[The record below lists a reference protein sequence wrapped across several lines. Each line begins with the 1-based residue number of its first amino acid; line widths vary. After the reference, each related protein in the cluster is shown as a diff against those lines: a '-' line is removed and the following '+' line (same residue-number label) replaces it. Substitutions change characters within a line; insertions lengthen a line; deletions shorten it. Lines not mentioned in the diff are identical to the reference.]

1 MKEERGLDFSQIPIL
16 DGRQVNPFQSKIA
29 QVAQAPTLATPKY
42 NGNVED
48 LDSWTPMT
56 EEDWKTYYKKERE
69 NEPTLL
75 QNVSNSLGGLG
86 RGIGN
91 SLSKVGN
98 SLYDFGKDI
107 VKGVKDI
114 DTDKMPTLGDM
125 ISMYGAYKAGHDP
138 YELTMQQ
145 RAGDTPNINPYE
157 NYGQRGL
164 NKMEETKLNLQNN
177 LDQAIQNNQ
186 LNTNAAMSN
195 ANSNARSIN
204 TARAMGLAIGAQQR
218 QADNKA
224 YQQYANQIANIN
236 GKIAGMLDQQDKMV
250 MTGNQL
256 RDENDRKD
264 RDNFYT
270 QLQKDVETRNKS
282 TQYMGAYLNKI
293 KERDYKQNLVNE
305 SSEIFSI
312 DSNGNLKAKRNV
324 EYTPEQKGFLGSY
337 KGAFEDWNKKVA
349 EEGYEFI
356 DGKYYNNK
364 GEEVDVKTKGF
375 PVIAG
380 GSRAETKA
388 MLGKKTALEDMN
400 NFYSEQIDKV
410 KEQVGDDITDDDLIN
425 YYMES
430 KKAEKLGTYGKFKF
444 SNGKEIDLD
453 AVDWNK
459 INSTEGWENKTTDK
473 GVRFTSPLQYINY
486 KKTGRKTLDAAPEQK
501 DYVPYVSGAKY
512 NETRKAI
519 VPFEGQDGKVHNR
532 TVEFY
537 PNSELINR
545 RLQDIASDYKIKTG
559 KKLDLKD
566 EKEVLEYYNYYL
578 QKTGDNKIKS
588 INDLLYLLSN

>member
-1 MKEERGLDFSQIPIL
+1 MENKPGFFNRLGNRL
-16 DGRQVNPFQSKIA
+16 KTIA
-29 QVAQAPTLATPKY
+29 S
-42 NGNVED
+42 NV
-48 LDSWTPMT
+48 
-56 EEDWKTYYKKERE
+56 
-69 NEPTLL
+69 
-75 QNVSNSLGGLG
+75 
-86 RGIGN
+86 
-91 SLSKVGN
+91 
-98 SLYDFGKDI
+98 
-107 VKGVKDI
+107 
-114 DTDKMPTLGDM
+114 DTDKLPTIGDM
-125 ISMYGAYKAGHDP
+125 VGMYGMYRAGNDP

-164 NKMEETKLNLQNN
+164 NKMEDVKNSLKNN
-177 LDQAIQNNQ
+177 LDKAIQNNQ
-186 LNTNAAMSN
+186 LNTNAYKTQ

-204 TARAMGLAIGAQQR
+204 TARAMGLAIDAQQR
-218 QADNKA
+218 QADNQA
-224 YQQYANQIANIN
+224 YMQYANQIANVDA
-236 GKIAGMLDQQDKMV
+236 KIAGMLDQQDKMV
-250 MTGNQL
+250 MSGNQM
-256 RDENDRKD
+256 RDEADRRD

-270 QLQKDVETRNKS
+270 QLQRDIETKNKS

-293 KERDYKQNLVNE
+293 RERNYKQNLVGE

-312 DSNGNLKAKRNV
+312 DSNGNLKAKKNV
-324 EYTPEQKGFLGSY
+324 EYTPEQSGFLGSY

-356 DGKYYNNK
+356 DGKYYNEK
-364 GEEVDVKTKGF
+364 GQEVDIKAKGF
-375 PVIAG
+375 PVIQG
-380 GSRAETKA
+380 GSTAETKA

-425 YYMES
+425 FYAES

-444 SNGKEIDLD
+444 SNGKEVDLD

-501 DYVPYVSGAKY
+501 DYVPYVSGSKY
-512 NETRKAI
+512 NETRKAVI
-519 VPFEGQDGKVHNR
+519 PFEGQDGKVHNR

-545 RLQDIASDYKIKTG
+545 RLKDIASDYKIKTG

-566 EKEVLEYYNYYL
+566 EKEVLEYYNYYF

>member
-1 MKEERGLDFSQIPIL
+1 MREERGLDFSQIPIL
-16 DGRQVNPFQSKIA
+16 DGRRVNPFASKTA
-29 QVAQAPTLATPKY
+29 KEVQAPTLATPKY
-42 NGNVED
+42 NGNVEV

-56 EEDWKTYYKKERE
+56 EDDWKAYHKKEAKIE
-69 NEPTLL
+69 KELNTDPTLL
-75 QNVSNSLGGLG
+75 QDVADSLGGF
-86 RGIGN
+86 RRR
-91 SLSKVGN
+91 VGN
-98 SLYDFGKDI
+98 SLNNFGKDFI
-107 VKGVKDI
+107 SGVNKI
-114 DTDKMPTLGDM
+114 DTDKLPTLGDI

-186 LNTNAAMSN
+186 LNSN
-195 ANSNARSIN
+195 AMRANANANARSIN
-204 TARAMGLAIGAQQR
+204 TARAMGLAIDAQQR
-218 QADNKA
+218 QADNQA
-224 YQQYANQIANIN
+224 YSQYGNQIANIN

-250 MTGNQL
+250 MSGNQM
-256 RDENDRKD
+256 RDEADRKD

-305 SSEIFSI
+305 SSEIFGI

-324 EYTPEQKGFLGSY
+324 EYTPEQSGFLGSY

-356 DGKYYNNK
+356 DGKYYNEK
-364 GEEVDVKTKGF
+364 GQEVDVKTKGF
-375 PVIAG
+375 PVIQG
-380 GSRAETKA
+380 GSTAETKS

-425 YYMES
+425 FYAES

-473 GVRFTSPLQYINY
+473 GIKFTSPLQYINY
-486 KKTGRKTLDAAPEQK
+486 KKTGRKTLDAVPEQK
-501 DYVPYVSGAKY
+501 DYVPFINSNRYS
-512 NETRKAI
+512 ETMKTV

-545 RLQDIASDYKIKTG
+545 RLKDIASDYKIKTG

-566 EKEVLEYYNYYL
+566 EKEVLEYYNYYF

>member
-1 MKEERGLDFSQIPIL
+1 MKEEIGLDFSQIPIL
-16 DGRQVNPFQSKIA
+16 EDRRVLPFQNKIA
-29 QVAQAPTLATPKY
+29 QEAQPPVFSTPKY
-42 NGNVED
+42 VGSVEGVD
-48 LDSWTPMT
+48 KWTPMT
-56 EEDWKTYYKKERE
+56 EKDWKAYYEKERE

-75 QNVSNSLGGLG
+75 QEVSNSLGGLR

-91 SLSKVGN
+91 SLN
-98 SLYDFGKDI
+98 NFGKEFI
-107 VKGVKDI
+107 NGVKGI

-125 ISMYGAYKAGHDP
+125 IAMYGAYKAGHDP

-186 LNTNAAMSN
+186 LNSN
-195 ANSNARSIN
+195 ASRANANANARSIN
-204 TARAMGLAIGAQQR
+204 TARAMGLAIDAQQR
-218 QADNKA
+218 QADNQA
-224 YQQYANQIANIN
+224 YSQYGNQIANIN
-236 GKIAGMLDQQDKMV
+236 GKIAGMLDKQDKMV
-250 MTGNQL
+250 MSGNQL

-270 QLQKDVETRNKS
+270 QLQKDIETRNKS
-282 TQYMGAYLNKI
+282 TQYMGAYLNNI
-293 KERDYKQNLVNE
+293 KERNYKQNLVNE
-305 SSEIFSI
+305 SSEIFGI

-324 EYTPEQKGFLGSY
+324 EYTPEQSGFLGSY

-356 DGKYYNNK
+356 DGKYYNEK
-364 GEEVDVKTKGF
+364 GQEVDIKTKGF
-375 PVIAG
+375 PVIQG
-380 GSRAETKA
+380 GSTAETKA

-425 YYMES
+425 FYAES

-444 SNGKEIDLD
+444 SNGKEVDLD

-473 GVRFTSPLQYINY
+473 GIKFTSPLQYINY
-486 KKTGRKTLDAAPEQK
+486 KKTGRKTLDAVPEQK
-501 DYVPYVSGAKY
+501 DYVPFVSSSRY
-512 NETRKAI
+512 SETRKAI

-545 RLQDIASDYKIKTG
+545 GLKDIASDYKIKTG

-578 QKTGDNKIKS
+578 QKTGNDKIKS

>member
-1 MKEERGLDFSQIPIL
+1 MK
-16 DGRQVNPFQSKIA
+16 
-29 QVAQAPTLATPKY
+29 APTLATPKY
-42 NGNVED
+42 NGNVEG

-56 EEDWKTYYKKERE
+56 EDDWKAYHKKEAQIE
-69 NEPTLL
+69 KELNTDPTLL
-75 QNVSNSLGGLG
+75 QNVADSLGGF
-86 RGIGN
+86 RR
-91 SLSKVGN
+91 KVGN
-98 SLYDFGKDI
+98 SLNNFGKDFI
-107 VKGVKDI
+107 NGVNKI
-114 DTDKMPTLGDM
+114 DTNKLPTLGDM

-186 LNTNAAMSN
+186 LNSNAMRANTNA
-195 ANSNARSIN
+195 NARSIN
-204 TARAMGLAIGAQQR
+204 TARAMGLAIDAQQR
-218 QADNKA
+218 QADNQA
-224 YQQYANQIANIN
+224 YSQYGNQIANIN
-236 GKIAGMLDQQDKMV
+236 GRIAGMLDQQDKMV
-250 MTGNQL
+250 MTGNQM
-256 RDENDRKD
+256 RDDNDRKD

-270 QLQKDVETRNKS
+270 QLQKDIETRNKS
-282 TQYMGAYLNKI
+282 TQYMGAYLNNI
-293 KERDYKQNLVNE
+293 KERNYKQNLVNE
-305 SSEIFSI
+305 SSEIFGI

-324 EYTPEQKGFLGSY
+324 EYTPEQSGFLGSY

-356 DGKYYNNK
+356 DGKYYNEK
-364 GEEVDVKTKGF
+364 GQEVDIKTKGF
-375 PVIAG
+375 PVIQG
-380 GSRAETKA
+380 GSTAETKA

-425 YYMES
+425 FYAES

-444 SNGKEIDLD
+444 SNGKEVDLD

-473 GVRFTSPLQYINY
+473 GVSFSSPLQYINY
-486 KKTGRKTLDAAPEQK
+486 KKTGRTLLDKAPEQK
-501 DYVPYVSGAKY
+501 DYVPFVNSSRYS
-512 NETRKAI
+512 ETIKAI
-519 VPFEGQDGKVHNR
+519 VPFEGQEGKVHNR

-545 RLQDIASDYKIKTG
+545 RLKDIASDYKIKTG

-566 EKEVLEYYNYYL
+566 EKEVLEYYNYYF
-578 QKTGDNKIKS
+578 QKTGNDKIKS